1 MIFFQTYVRLLLAPL
16 YEELGEEPKD
26 GESDGIAHLRS
37 SSKLFLCQAGYKP
50 CIEEAQ
56 NAYRKWMSSDNPDE
70 GNP

>member
-1 MIFFQTYVRLLLAPL
+1 MRLLLTPI
-16 YEELGEEPKD
+16 YKKLGDNQIE
-26 GESDGIAHLRS
+26 GESEGMAHLRS

-56 NAYRKWMSSDNPDE
+56 EAYRKWMQSNDPEE